1 MYDLSDKIV
10 VSCAAVTDPNC
21 ILKGIAL
28 AIGYYIM
35 SILEG
40 WVKHNGGGLEM
51 LYSIMTIIVYGLIG
65 TGVSFLGA
73 KFWKWLWK

>member
-1 MYDLSDKIV
+1 MNQTHEH
-10 VSCAAVTDPNC
+10 VSFWDWV
-21 ILKGIAL
+21 KGIAL

-73 KFWKWLWK
+73 KFWKWLSKLSLFK